1 MNWNCQVSSILQET
15 SYAVCLFI
23 NFLLFLWLKFVFI
36 RKRSSIFISLKGA
49 TKKQFLYTISFAK
62 VEDITYSQC
71 VSLFCIPDCTE
82 NKLYEQLSPKQSSMP
97 GVLALKPKPHTH
109 TADEQVEGVYIDNF
123 LFYIFLSAK
132 LVLMI
137 WRAH

>member
-1 MNWNCQVSSILQET
+1 
-15 SYAVCLFI
+15 
-23 NFLLFLWLKFVFI
+23 
-36 RKRSSIFISLKGA
+36 
-49 TKKQFLYTISFAK
+49 
-62 VEDITYSQC
+62 
-71 VSLFCIPDCTE
+71 
-82 NKLYEQLSPKQSSMP
+82 MP